1 MELAYDYPLL
11 SVMWSML
18 VFFGFVL
25 FFWLLITVYMDL
37 FRRDDVSGWGKFGWV
52 ALTIVLPFL
61 GVFVYLIAQGRG
73 MTEREA
79 ARRVEAQRQM
89 DSYIRS
95 VATPGTGGAGS
106 GAGSSVDELAK
117 AKALLD
123 SGAISQ
129 AEYETMKRKVLA

>member
-1 MELAYDYPLL
+1 MVLAYDYPLL

-37 FRRDDVSGWGKFGWV
+37 FRREDVGGWAKFGWV
-52 ALTIVLPFL
+52 AFTIVLPFL

-73 MTEREA
+73 MSEREA
-79 ARRVEAQRQM
+79 ARRVKAQQQM

-95 VATPGTGGAGS
+95 VAAPTGGGS
-106 GAGSSVDELAK
+106 ADELAK

-129 AEYETMKRKVLA
+129 AEYDTMKRKALA

>member
-1 MELAYDYPLL
+1 MVLAYDYPLL

-37 FRRDDVSGWGKFGWV
+37 FRRDDTSGWAKFGWV
-52 ALTIVLPFL
+52 VFTIVLPFL

-73 MTEREA
+73 MAEREA
-79 ARRVEAQRQM
+79 ARRVRAQQQM

-95 VATPGTGGAGS
+95 VATPTGATGTTGA
-106 GAGSSVDELAK
+106 DQLAT
-117 AKALLD
+117 AKSLLD

-129 AEYETMKRKVLA
+129 AEYDTMKRKVLA